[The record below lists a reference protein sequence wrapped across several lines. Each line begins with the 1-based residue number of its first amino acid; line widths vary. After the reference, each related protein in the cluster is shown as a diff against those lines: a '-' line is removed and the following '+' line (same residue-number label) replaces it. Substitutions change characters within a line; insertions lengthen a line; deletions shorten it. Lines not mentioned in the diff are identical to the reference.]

1 MKFTTNRK
9 PRVTLLEAMMVLIVG
24 ALSVGLVMTNMA
36 TKKATNLVH
45 GYDADID
52 FRSRNFHNLMRR
64 DILLASSMEGP
75 FDSAPAVEVR
85 GDTLIIR
92 FADLDSVRYFLDRSD
107 ESISIGK
114 IYREDVPI
122 IDNVL
127 FFDITYDTITVDVSM
142 VVAARDTHP
151 WVNNGELYNRKYEW
165 VTVLNNSQVRE

>member
-1 MKFTTNRK
+1 
-9 PRVTLLEAMMVLIVG
+9 
-24 ALSVGLVMTNMA
+24 
-36 TKKATNLVH
+36 
-45 GYDADID
+45 
-52 FRSRNFHNLMRR
+52 MRR

-75 FDSAPAVEVR
+75 FDSTPAVEVR

-142 VVAARDTHP
+142 VVAARGTHP